1 MQIRLTAPLHLRHK
15 TILPASKSISNR
27 ALIIHALAGG
37 KDLPKNVSDCDDT
50 FVMVRALMQT
60 DDPIDIMAAG
70 TAMRFLSAYW
80 SVNEGTHTLTGT
92 ARMKQRPIGILV
104 NALRTLGAQ
113 IEYVETEGYPPLR
126 ISGGLHEGGRLSL
139 PGDVSSQYISA
150 LLMIGPVLRKGLEL
164 ELTGQ
169 VISRPYIDL
178 TLKLMKDFG
187 AQAEWTDERHIKV
200 EPQPYRQT
208 VPKEILPYMACSNR

>member
-50 FVMVRALMQT
+50 FVMVRALTQT

-126 ISGGLHEGGRLSL
+126 ISGGLHEGGRLGL
-139 PGDVSSQYISA
+139 PGDMSSQYISA
-150 LLMIGPVLRKGLEL
+150 
-164 ELTGQ
+164 
-169 VISRPYIDL
+169 
-178 TLKLMKDFG
+178 
-187 AQAEWTDERHIKV
+187 
-200 EPQPYRQT
+200 
-208 VPKEILPYMACSNR
+208 